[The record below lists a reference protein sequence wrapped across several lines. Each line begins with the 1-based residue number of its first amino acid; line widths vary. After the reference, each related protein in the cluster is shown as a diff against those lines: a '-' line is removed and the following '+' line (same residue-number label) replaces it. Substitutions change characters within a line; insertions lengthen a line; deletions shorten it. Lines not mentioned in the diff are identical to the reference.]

1 MADEAPAAPAAEPTA
16 PVKVP
21 ATVQVTSTI
30 PGFKFGATHL
40 AGLAGVAYGGNEL
53 TQPLIHWAV
62 TGGAPDQA
70 AQSALAT
77 IASLLIGGAVIW
89 FTRGRAGVAAVLNGD
104 AGDKSDA

>member
-1 MADEAPAAPAAEPTA
+1 MADETPAAPAPEPTA

-21 ATVQVTSTI
+21 ATVQVTSAI

-40 AGLAGVAYGGNEL
+40 AGLAGIAYGGNEL

-77 IASLLIGGAVIW
+77 IASLLVGGAVIW
-89 FTRGRAGVAAVLNGD
+89 LARGRAGVAAVLNGD
-104 AGDKSDA
+104 QSNGS